1 MISQLCCGLSTDQ
14 AVHWCC
20 VSIHSRCV
28 KQDATQPTDWWR
40 PFGSCVLCLAQKR
53 DTAWLLP
60 ELKMCPWRLWLE
72 CFRSGQISHQA
83 IKRPTPSLF
92 NMQYYGVFKGRQ
104 SELYLMTKMFYPPP
118 PFLCLLQVCECS
130 VYEFSCYESLHC
142 RSARNC
148 QEAKWH
154 NHVHVGSSYID
165 WQGFIQLGQRLVRE
179 KRQHSKLFIG
189 WTQAAYPSLVTH
201 KQILEMCVSQQLPS
215 WWLAMGNHMLTA
227 TQWLSALSKCEK
239 DR

>member
-40 PFGSCVLCLAQKR
+40 PFGSSVLCLAQKR

-104 SELYLMTKMFYPPP
+104 SELYLMTQMFYPPP
-118 PFLCLLQVCECS
+118 PFLCL
-130 VYEFSCYESLHC
+130 FALHMSSHVTN
-142 RSARNC
+142 RSIVDLRETAKKQSDITMSMLAAHALTWIYTVGATFSARKKAALKALHRLNP
-148 QEAKWH
+148 
-154 NHVHVGSSYID
+154 GSLSI
-165 WQGFIQLGQRLVRE
+165 
-179 KRQHSKLFIG
+179 IG
-189 WTQAAYPSLVTH
+189 DP
-201 KQILEMCVSQQLPS
+201 
-215 WWLAMGNHMLTA
+215 
-227 TQWLSALSKCEK
+227 
-239 DR
+239 